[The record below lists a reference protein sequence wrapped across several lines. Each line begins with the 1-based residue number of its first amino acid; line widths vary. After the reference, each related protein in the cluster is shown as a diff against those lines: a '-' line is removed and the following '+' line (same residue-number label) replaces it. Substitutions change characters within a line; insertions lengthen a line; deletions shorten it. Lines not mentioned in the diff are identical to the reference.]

1 MAVTSSDNR
10 IAGRLT
16 LNGADL
22 TYQSAVTMIGLERFA
37 SYLAAPFSSPLSFMP
52 FIALGQGET
61 APSTENRSLE
71 TEKYRKLGVTAL
83 NGKAYTIA
91 ATFDTWEPSD
101 AYILREVGLLNELHG
116 GDLFVRFL
124 LDDDVAVAAEDI
136 LQITVFIY
144 PERF

>member
-1 MAVTSSDNR
+1 MSVTSSDNR

-37 SYLAAPFSSPLSFMP
+37 SYLAAPFSSPRPFMP
-52 FIALGQGET
+52 FIALGQGEV
-61 APSTENRSLE
+61 APSTEDRSLE
-71 TEKYRKLGVTAL
+71 TEKYRKLGVAAQ
-83 NGKAYTIA
+83 NGAAYTIT

-124 LDDDVAVAAEDI
+124 LDDDVDIAAEDI
-136 LQITVFIY
+136 LQITVYIY
-144 PERF
+144 PERS

>member
-37 SYLAAPFSSPLSFMP
+37 SYLAAPFSSPLPFMP

-61 APSTENRSLE
+61 APSTEDRSLE
-71 TEKYRKLGVTAL
+71 TEKYRKLGVAAVD
-83 NGKAYTIA
+83 GAAYTITA
-91 ATFDTWEPSD
+91 IFDTWEPTD

-124 LDDDVAVAAEDI
+124 LDDDVAIAADDI
-136 LQITVFIY
+136 LELIIYIY

>member
-1 MAVTSSDNR
+1 MPVTSSDNR

-16 LNGADL
+16 LNGDDI

-37 SYLAAPFSSPLSFMP
+37 SYLAAPFSSPLPFMP
-52 FIALGQGET
+52 FIAVGQGET
-61 APSTENRSLE
+61 GPSTENRSLE
-71 TEKYRKLGVTAL
+71 TEKYRKLGSAAA
-83 NGKAYTIA
+83 NGAAYTIS
-91 ATFDTWEPSD
+91 ATFDIWEPAD

-124 LDDDVAVAAEDI
+124 LDDDVAIAAGDTLEI
-136 LQITVFIY
+136 IIYIY